1 MPSSDRRSAPGN
13 LLMESPSDSDVPD
26 LELITPTKPRR
37 KKLFSK
43 KFSSR
48 MNIKGGDG
56 QGNMQCS
63 SSCAMGCLLFSLVLG
78 LVVLACF
85 TLSLCNELNSL
96 KETVAGRLHSLD
108 SFQTTID
115 ELRTDLKRCCT
126 NSSGSAKTSA
136 ENAKGDD
143 KKDAMTHDGSTTART
158 NTDHSSNTA
167 LDTNSNNQLKIA
179 DDVAQLASATSSLTS
194 RFQRTVQNI
203 TMRLDSL
210 EAKCS
215 TVCQSSTTPAIQ
227 TDKANEQTHETVKSN
242 NSSTLLPT
250 APKRRRSDVGTSQEY
265 FQFVRKR

>member
-1 MPSSDRRSAPGN
+1 MPSSDRRGAPGN

-96 KETVAGRLHSLD
+96 KENVAGRLHSLD

-115 ELRTDLKRCCT
+115 ELRTELKQCCT
-126 NSSGSAKTSA
+126 NSSSSAKTA
-136 ENAKGDD
+136 ENAKADN
-143 KKDAMTHDGSTTART
+143 KDAMTLDASSTART

-194 RFQRTVQNI
+194 RFQKTVQNI

-215 TVCQSSTTPAIQ
+215 TVCHSSTTPTIQ
-227 TDKANEQTHETVKSN
+227 TDKANGHTLETAKSN
-242 NSSTLLPT
+242 NTPTLLPT

-265 FQFVRKR
+265 FQFVRKP